1 MLGNRVVR
9 DIIQQGVGR
18 KYRLHSVFRAVFS
31 KILRIVTILQQARN
45 ERERT
50 PGEEFALESV
60 RQFE

>member
-1 MLGNRVVR
+1 MLGNRGVR

-31 KILRIVTILQQARN
+31 KILRIVTILRRARN
-45 ERERT
+45 ERERA
-50 PGEEFALESV
+50 PAEESALESV